1 MRSHY
6 WAGASLIAIQLLAS
20 ASIRAADS
28 GAGAEEESTQLEEV
42 VVTAEKRSE
51 RARDVPMSITA
62 VTAEQ
67 LEKQGVVAVSDL
79 TKLVPGFTYQPSDY
93 GTPIYT
99 IRGIGFKDV
108 AVAVAPTVSVYV
120 DQVPLPY
127 SAMTA
132 GAAFDL
138 DRLEVLKGPQGTLF
152 GQNSTGGAMNFIA
165 AKPTEH
171 LEAGADA
178 TYGRFNEADAQG
190 FLSGPLS
197 DTVSARVAVRT
208 EQRDAWQMS
217 ETRNAKLGVRDFSTG
232 RLLLDW
238 KPRQDLRFEF
248 NANGWLDKSDTQ
260 AAQFVQF
267 APTVPGGYQDLT
279 PALSRY
285 VPARNDARVADWD
298 PNTNFRRNDSFHQIS
313 LRGDWDVSDAITLT
327 SITAWSDFKQHAP
340 VDSDGTDLDNFLLT
354 IRAAIQ
360 SFSQEL
366 RLAGAT
372 PEKRMRWMIGAS
384 YQDDKTRDDQ
394 EGTYTAS
401 NSGIGPLRYHDFIN
415 ANHQKIDTKA
425 AFGSL
430 DFKLSDT
437 WSAQSSV
444 RYTKYDN
451 HFLGCLFDPGDG
463 ELAAAFSQ
471 IASAPIAPGACVTL
485 DPTTFAAVPIVSK
498 NLDESNVSWRAGLNW
513 KPSQESLY
521 YVNATKGFKA
531 GSFPTVPGLF
541 PNQFDPIKQESV
553 LAYELGTKQTLLS
566 HSLQVDAA
574 VFYYDYKDK
583 QLIGYITT
591 AFGNLPGL
599 VSIPKSRVVGGELNV
614 TWKPVSSLTVTAGG
628 TYVDSRVTDN
638 FTTNDPLNNQVNI
651 EGEAFPNTPRWLFTG
666 DVEYDFHLRN
676 GIAAYVGASDS
687 YKGASFAAF
696 GEVPLYTLHSYSLV
710 DLRAGINSGN
720 WRVELWGH
728 NVTDKFYAQTVT
740 HVVDTVARIAGMP
753 ATYGITVGYRLK

>member
-6 WAGASLIAIQLLAS
+6 WAAASLISIQLLAG
-20 ASIRAADS
+20 ASTRAADS
-28 GAGAEEESTQLEEV
+28 AAASEETTQLEEV

-51 RARDVPMSITA
+51 RATDVPMSITA

-67 LEKQGVVAVSDL
+67 LEKQGVVSVADL
-79 TKLVPGFTYQPSDY
+79 TKIVPGFTFQPSDY

-120 DQVPLPY
+120 DQVPLAY
-127 SAMTA
+127 SAMTS

-138 DRLEVLKGPQGTLF
+138 ERLEVLKGPQGTLF

-165 AKPTEH
+165 AKPTNH
-171 LEAGADA
+171 LDAGADV

-197 DTVSARVAVRT
+197 DTVSARVALRT
-208 EQRDAWQMS
+208 EQRDAWQTS
-217 ETRNAKLGVRDFSTG
+217 ETRNDSLGKRNFSTG

-248 NANGWLDKSDTQ
+248 NANGWIDKSDTQ
-260 AAQFVQF
+260 AAQFVKF
-267 APTVPGGYQDLT
+267 APTVPTGYQDFT
-279 PALSRY
+279 QALSAY
-285 VPARNDARVADWD
+285 VPAPNNARIADWD
-298 PNTNFRRNDSFHQIS
+298 PNTNFRRDDNFHQFS
-313 LRGDWDVSDAITLT
+313 LRADWDLSDATTLT

-340 VDSDGTDLDNFLLT
+340 IDSDGTYLDNFLLT

-372 PEKRMRWMIGAS
+372 PEKTMRWMIGAS
-384 YQDDKTRDDQ
+384 YQNDTTRDDQ

-401 NSGIGPLRYHDFIN
+401 NSGIGAIRYHDFIN
-415 ANHQKIDTKA
+415 GNHQKIDTKA

-437 WSAQSSV
+437 WSAQTSV

-451 HFLGCLFDPGDG
+451 HFRGCLFDPGDG
-463 ELAAAFSQ
+463 PLAAAFSQ

-513 KPSQESLY
+513 KPSMEQLY

-541 PNQFDPIKQESV
+541 PNQFNPIKQESV
-553 LAYELGTKQTLLS
+553 LAYEVGSKQTLLS
-566 HSLQVDAA
+566 HSLQLDAA
-574 VFYYDYKDK
+574 AFYYDYKDK

-599 VSIPKSRVVGGELNV
+599 VSIPKSRVVGGEVNV
-614 TWKPVSSLTVTAGG
+614 TWRPVASLSVTAGG
-628 TYVDSRVTDN
+628 TYVDSRVSDD
-638 FTTNDPLNNQVNI
+638 FTTNDPLNNQVDI
-651 EGEAFPNTPRWLFTG
+651 KGEAFPNTPRWLFTG
-666 DVEYDFHLRN
+666 DIEYDFHLRN
-676 GIAAYVGASDS
+676 GIAA
-687 YKGASFAAF
+687 F
-696 GEVPLYTLHSYSLV
+696 GQVPLYTLHSYSLL

-740 HVVDTVARIAGMP
+740 HVVDTVARVVGMP
-753 ATYGITVGYRLK
+753 ATYGITVGYRMK

>member
-6 WAGASLIAIQLLAS
+6 WVGASLISMQLLANVS
-20 ASIRAADS
+20 ARAAES
-28 GAGAEEESTQLEEV
+28 GAGVAEETTQLEEV
-42 VVTAEKRSE
+42 VVTAEKRFE
-51 RARDVPMSITA
+51 RAQDVPMSITA

-67 LEKQGVVAVSDL
+67 LQKQGVVSVSDL
-79 TKLVPGFTYQPSDY
+79 TKIVPGFTFQPSDY
-93 GTPIYT
+93 GTPIYA

-132 GAAFDL
+132 GATFDL

-165 AKPTEH
+165 AKPTDH
-171 LEAGADA
+171 LEAGVDA

-197 DTVSARVAVRT
+197 DTVTARLAVRT
-208 EQRDAWQMS
+208 EQRDAWQQS
-217 ETRNAKLGVRDFSTG
+217 ETRDAQLGVRNFSTG
-232 RLLLDW
+232 RLLIDW
-238 KPRQDLRFEF
+238 KPREDLRFEF

-260 AAQFVQF
+260 AAQFVEF
-267 APTVPGGYQDLT
+267 APTVPGGYQDLA
-279 PALSRY
+279 PALSAY
-285 VPARNDARVADWD
+285 VPARNDPRMADWD
-298 PNTNFRRNDSFHQIS
+298 PNTNFRRDDSFHQFS
-313 LRGDWDVSDAITLT
+313 LRGDWDMNDAITLT

-340 VDSDGTDLDNFLLT
+340 IDSDGTGLDNFLLT

-372 PEKRMRWMIGAS
+372 PDKRLRWMVGAS

-415 ANHQKIDTKA
+415 SNHQKIDTKA

-430 DFKLSDT
+430 DFNLTDT

-444 RYTKYDN
+444 RYTKYEN
-451 HFLGCLFDPGDG
+451 HFLGCLFDTGDG
-463 ELAAAFSQ
+463 ELATTFSS

-485 DPTTFAAVPIVSK
+485 DPATFAAVPIVSK
-498 NLDESNVSWRAGLNW
+498 DLDESNVSWRAGLNY
-513 KPSQESLY
+513 KPSSESLY

-574 VFYYDYKDK
+574 AFYYDYKDK

-614 TWKPVSSLTVTAGG
+614 TWKPVSSLTLTAGG

-638 FTTNDPLNNQVNI
+638 FTTNDPLNNQI
-651 EGEAFPNTPRWLFTG
+651 DIQGEAFPNTPRWLFMG
-666 DVEYDFHLRN
+666 DIEYDFHLTN
-676 GIAAYVGASDS
+676 GIAAYVGANDS
-687 YKGASFAAF
+687 YKGSSYAAF
-696 GEVPLYTLHSYSLV
+696 GEVLLYTLHSYSLL
-710 DLRAGINSGN
+710 DLRAGINTGN
-720 WRVELWGH
+720 WRVEIWGH
-728 NVTDKFYAQTVT
+728 NVTDKFYAETVT
-740 HVVDTVARIAGMP
+740 HVVDTVARVVGMP
-753 ATYGITVGYRLK
+753 ATYGITVGYRMK

>member
-1 MRSHY
+1 
-6 WAGASLIAIQLLAS
+6 
-20 ASIRAADS
+20 
-28 GAGAEEESTQLEEV
+28 
-42 VVTAEKRSE
+42 
-51 RARDVPMSITA
+51 
-62 VTAEQ
+62 
-67 LEKQGVVAVSDL
+67 
-79 TKLVPGFTYQPSDY
+79 
-93 GTPIYT
+93 
-99 IRGIGFKDV
+99 
-108 AVAVAPTVSVYV
+108 
-120 DQVPLPY
+120 
-127 SAMTA
+127 MTS

-138 DRLEVLKGPQGTLF
+138 ERLEVLKGPQGTLV

-178 TYGRFNEADAQG
+178 TYGRFNEADGQG
-190 FLSGPLS
+190 FLGGPIS

-208 EQRDAWQMS
+208 EQRDACEMR
-217 ETRNAKLGVRDFSTG
+217 EPRNAKLGVRDFSTG

-267 APTVPGGYQDLT
+267 APTVPGGYQDLAS
-279 PALSRY
+279 ALSTY
-285 VPARNDARVADWD
+285 VPARHDARIADWD
-298 PNTNFRRNDSFHQIS
+298 PNTNFRRNDSFHQFS
-313 LRGDWDVSDAITLT
+313 LRGDWDMSDAITLT

-513 KPSQESLY
+513 KPSTEQLY

-541 PNQFDPIKQESV
+541 PNQFNPIKQESV
-553 LAYELGTKQTLLS
+553 LAYEVGSKQTLLS
-566 HSLQVDAA
+566 HSLQLDAA
-574 VFYYDYKDK
+574 AFYYDYKDK
-583 QLIGYITT
+583 QLIGSIPPPSP
-591 AFGNLPGL
+591 NLPRL
-599 VSIPKSRVVGGELNV
+599 ITHPKSRVVGGEVNV
-614 TWKPVSSLTVTAGG
+614 TWRPVASLSVTAGG
-628 TYVDSRVTDN
+628 TYVDPRVSDD
-638 FTTNDPLNNQVNI
+638 FTTNDPLNNQVDI
-651 EGEAFPNTPRWLFTG
+651 KGEAFPNTPRWLFTG
-666 DVEYDFHLRN
+666 DIEHDVHLRN
-676 GIAAYVGASDS
+676 GIAAYLGASDS

-720 WRVELWGH
+720 WRVGLWGG
-728 NVTDKFYAQTVT
+728 NGRGKFYARTGGPIV
-740 HVVDTVARIAGMP
+740 G
-753 ATYGITVGYRLK
+753 TVGGGAALAGNNGVD

>member
-20 ASIRAADS
+20 ASIRAADP
-28 GAGAEEESTQLEEV
+28 GAGAEEESTQLEDV
-42 VVTAEKRSE
+42 V
-51 RARDVPMSITA
+51 
-62 VTAEQ
+62 
-67 LEKQGVVAVSDL
+67 
-79 TKLVPGFTYQPSDY
+79 
-93 GTPIYT
+93 
-99 IRGIGFKDV
+99 
-108 AVAVAPTVSVYV
+108 VAVAPTVSVYV

-267 APTVPGGYQDLT
+267 APTVPGGYQDLA
-279 PALSRY
+279 PALSKY
-285 VPARNDARVADWD
+285 VPARNDARIADWD
-298 PNTNFRRNDSFHQIS
+298 PHTNFRRNDSFHQFS

-394 EGTYTAS
+394 EGNYTAS

-451 HFLGCLFDPGDG
+451 HFRGCLFDPGDG
-463 ELAAAFSQ
+463 PLAAAFSQ
-471 IASAPIAPGACVTL
+471 IASAPIAP
-485 DPTTFAAVPIVSK
+485 
-498 NLDESNVSWRAGLNW
+498 
-513 KPSQESLY
+513 
-521 YVNATKGFKA
+521 
-531 GSFPTVPGLF
+531 
-541 PNQFDPIKQESV
+541 
-553 LAYELGTKQTLLS
+553 
-566 HSLQVDAA
+566 
-574 VFYYDYKDK
+574 
-583 QLIGYITT
+583 
-591 AFGNLPGL
+591 
-599 VSIPKSRVVGGELNV
+599 
-614 TWKPVSSLTVTAGG
+614 
-628 TYVDSRVTDN
+628 
-638 FTTNDPLNNQVNI
+638 
-651 EGEAFPNTPRWLFTG
+651 
-666 DVEYDFHLRN
+666 
-676 GIAAYVGASDS
+676 
-687 YKGASFAAF
+687 
-696 GEVPLYTLHSYSLV
+696 
-710 DLRAGINSGN
+710 
-720 WRVELWGH
+720 
-728 NVTDKFYAQTVT
+728 
-740 HVVDTVARIAGMP
+740 
-753 ATYGITVGYRLK
+753 

>member
-1 MRSHY
+1 MRSHNFV
-6 WAGASLIAIQLLAS
+6 GASLISMGLLAS
-20 ASIRAADS
+20 YSVRAQSATGAAD
-28 GAGAEEESTQLEEV
+28 ETTQLEEV

-51 RARDVPMSITA
+51 RAQDVPMSITA

-67 LEKQGVVAVSDL
+67 LQKQGVVSVSDL
-79 TKLVPGFTYQPSDY
+79 TKIVPGFSFQPSDY

-127 SAMTA
+127 SAMTS

-165 AKPTEH
+165 AKPTDH
-171 LEAGADA
+171 LEAGVDA

-197 DTVSARVAVRT
+197 DTVSARLAVRT
-208 EQRDAWQMS
+208 EQRDAWQQS
-217 ETRNAKLGVRDFSTG
+217 ETRDATLGVRNFSTA

-238 KPRQDLRFEF
+238 KPRDDLRFEF
-248 NANGWLDKSDTQ
+248 NANGWLDRSDTQ
-260 AAQFVQF
+260 AAQFVEF
-267 APTVPGGYQDLT
+267 APTVPGGYQDLA
-279 PALSRY
+279 PALSAY
-285 VPARNDARVADWD
+285 VPARNDPRMADWD
-298 PNTNFRRNDSFHQIS
+298 PNTNFRRDDRFHQFS
-313 LRGDWDVSDAITLT
+313 LRGDWDMTDAITLT
-327 SITAWSDFKQHAP
+327 SITAWSDFKQYAP

-372 PEKRMRWMIGAS
+372 PDKRLRWMVGAS

-401 NSGIGPLRYHDFIN
+401 NSGIGAFRYHDFIN
-415 ANHQKIDTKA
+415 SNHQKIDTKA

-430 DFKLSDT
+430 DFNMTDT
-437 WSAQSSV
+437 WSAQTSV
-444 RYTKYDN
+444 RYTKYEN
-451 HFLGCLFDPGDG
+451 HFLGCLFDTGDG
-463 ELAAAFSQ
+463 ELATAFSS

-485 DPTTFAAVPIVSK
+485 DPATFAAVPIVSK
-498 NLDESNVSWRAGLNW
+498 DLDESNVSWRAGLNW
-513 KPSQESLY
+513 KPSSEALY

-574 VFYYDYKDK
+574 AFYYDYKDK

-614 TWKPVSSLTVTAGG
+614 TWKPISSLTVTAGG

-638 FTTNDPLNNQVNI
+638 FTTNDPLNNQINI
-651 EGEAFPNTPRWLFTG
+651 QGEAFPNTPRWLFTS
-666 DVEYDFHLRN
+666 DIEYDFHLTN

-687 YKGASFAAF
+687 YKGSSYAAF
-696 GEVPLYTLHSYSLV
+696 GEVPLYTLHSYSLL
-710 DLRAGINSGN
+710 DLRTGINAGN

-728 NVTDKFYAQTVT
+728 NVTNKFYAQTVT
-740 HVVDTVARIAGMP
+740 HVVDTVARVAGMP
-753 ATYGITVGYRLK
+753 ATYGITVGYRMK

>member
-6 WAGASLIAIQLLAS
+6 WAAASLISIQLLAG
-20 ASIRAADS
+20 ASTRAADS
-28 GAGAEEESTQLEEV
+28 AAASEETNQLEEV

-51 RARDVPMSITA
+51 RATDVPMSITA

-67 LEKQGVVAVSDL
+67 LEKQGVVSVSDL
-79 TKLVPGFTYQPSDY
+79 TKIVPGFTFQPSDY

-120 DQVPLPY
+120 DQVPLAY
-127 SAMTA
+127 SAMTS

-138 DRLEVLKGPQGTLF
+138 ERLEVLKGPQGTLF

-165 AKPTEH
+165 AKPTNH
-171 LEAGADA
+171 LDAGADV

-197 DTVSARVAVRT
+197 DTVSARVALRT
-208 EQRDAWQMS
+208 EQRDAWQTS
-217 ETRNAKLGVRDFSTG
+217 ETRNDSLGKRNFSTG

-248 NANGWLDKSDTQ
+248 NANGWIDKSDTQ
-260 AAQFVQF
+260 AAQFVKF
-267 APTVPGGYQDLT
+267 APTVPTGYQDFT
-279 PALSRY
+279 QALSAY
-285 VPARNDARVADWD
+285 VPAPNNARVADWD
-298 PNTNFRRNDSFHQIS
+298 PNTNFRRDDNFHQFS
-313 LRGDWDVSDAITLT
+313 LRADWDLSDAATLT

-340 VDSDGTDLDNFLLT
+340 IDSDGTYLDNFLLT

-372 PEKRMRWMIGAS
+372 PAKTMRWMIGAS
-384 YQDDKTRDDQ
+384 YQNDTTRDDQ

-401 NSGIGPLRYHDFIN
+401 NSGIGAIRYHDFIN
-415 ANHQKIDTKA
+415 GNHQKIDTKA

-437 WSAQSSV
+437 WSAQTSV

-451 HFLGCLFDPGDG
+451 HFRGCLFDPGDG
-463 ELAAAFSQ
+463 PLAAAFSQ

-513 KPSQESLY
+513 KPSTEQLY

-541 PNQFDPIKQESV
+541 PNQFNPIKQESV
-553 LAYELGTKQTLLS
+553 LAYEVGSKQTLLS
-566 HSLQVDAA
+566 HSLQLDAA
-574 VFYYDYKDK
+574 AFYYDYKDK

-599 VSIPKSRVVGGELNV
+599 VSIPKSRVVGGEVNV
-614 TWKPVSSLTVTAGG
+614 TWRPVASLSVTAGG
-628 TYVDSRVTDN
+628 TYVDSRVSDD
-638 FTTNDPLNNQVNI
+638 FTTNDPLNNQVDI
-651 EGEAFPNTPRWLFTG
+651 KGEAFPNTPKWLFTG
-666 DVEYDFHLRN
+666 DIEYDFHLRN
-676 GIAAYVGASDS
+676 GIAAYIGASDS
-687 YKGASFAAF
+687 YKGDSFAAF
-696 GEVPLYTLHSYSLV
+696 GQVPLYTLRSYSLL

-740 HVVDTVARIAGMP
+740 HVVDTVARVVGMP
-753 ATYGITVGYRLK
+753 ATYGITVGYRMK